1 MDDEINIL
9 ELLKKWWSSR
19 KLIVF
24 GTLIITLIAT
34 FILIFTNKV
43 YQNKQQHYVTAVL
56 KSDLGD
62 KNSLILAF
70 FIISIISILIP
81 AKKT

>member
-9 ELLKKWWSSR
+9 ELLKKWWSFR